1 MSDRI
6 AQLQQFIIATPTD
19 PFLHY
24 ALALEWIKSNNTT
37 AAQAE
42 FEYLLIHHPDYLATY
57 YPLAAL
63 LVKQGAHEKAVTI
76 YQQGMALAAKLKDQH
91 TFSELKTAYE
101 SFLGIENDGYD

>member
-1 MSDRI
+1 MSDHI
-6 AQLQQFIIATPTD
+6 AQLRQFLIATPND

-42 FEYLLIHHPDYLATY
+42 FEYLLTHHPDYLATY
-57 YPLAAL
+57 YQLGAL
-63 LVKQGAHEKAVTI
+63 LTAQGNTEKAITI

-91 TFSELKTAYE
+91 TFSELKTAHDA
-101 SFLGIENDGYD
+101 LIGTENDNYD